1 MKIKN
6 VAEAKAKIWEKIKKN
21 KYVAAVLVIGLVL
34 ILLPTSIPSNKK
46 ETVAENNSALEF
58 SLREQEVRIA
68 AALSEIEGAGGVSVV
83 LTLKSGT
90 EQVLAVD
97 EDVSGSESSG
107 DGEKEESSIE
117 RSTSTVIIQSG
128 GSTESPITLK
138 YIYPEYL
145 GALVIAE
152 GADNAAVKLQ
162 LIKAVAGL
170 TGLGTDKI
178 IVTKMKIS

>member
-1 MKIKN
+1 MKN
-6 VAEAKAKIWEKIKKN
+6 RNYTEAAAKIWEKIKKN
-21 KYVAAVLVIGLVL
+21 KYVVAVLLIGVIL
-34 ILLPTSIPSNKK
+34 IAIPTSLPTEKK
-46 ETVAENNSALEF
+46 EAAAENNGDLEF
-58 SLREQEVRIA
+58 SLRDQEARIA
-68 AALSEIEGAGGVSVV
+68 AALSKIEGAGTVSVV

-97 EDVSGSESSG
+97 EKVSGSESSG
-107 DGEKEESSIE
+107 EGEKEENSIE
-117 RSTSTVIIQSG
+117 RSTSTVIIQAG

-170 TGLGTDKI
+170 TGLGTNKI